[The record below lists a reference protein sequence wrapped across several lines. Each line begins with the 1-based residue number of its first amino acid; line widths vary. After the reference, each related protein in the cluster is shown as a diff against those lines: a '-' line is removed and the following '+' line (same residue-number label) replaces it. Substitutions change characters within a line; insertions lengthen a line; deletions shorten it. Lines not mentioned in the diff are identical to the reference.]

1 MKINT
6 NEKISLQQLKH
17 AFAEIFIEHGNE
29 HDVLNVLVQSVLQD
43 LKDESLHVRNPLELV
58 PSDEGQ
64 AFIAGWVE
72 AVGQTRLTHI
82 FAILMGAGERLPEGN
97 YLTDITSLE
106 LVSWTQTKE
115 GVNFQLEV
123 KGNFLGKVKKEE
135 ETE

>member
-1 MKINT
+1 M
-6 NEKISLQQLKH
+6 
-17 AFAEIFIEHGNE
+17 
-29 HDVLNVLVQSVLQD
+29 
-43 LKDESLHVRNPLELV
+43 

-106 LVSWTQTKE
+106 LVSWAQTKK
-115 GVNFQLEV
+115 GVTFQLEV
-123 KGNFLGKVKKEE
+123 KGNFLGKVKEEE